1 MSTGSSA
8 ALPLN
13 QREGLGKARRIDVQE
28 LWVQAAVRQKRLAM
42 DGVPSEHKPADPFA
56 KGLSA
61 DRMMYLMSVMGY
73 SHL

>member
-8 ALPLN
+8 ALLLN
-13 QREGLGKARRIDVQE
+13 QREGLRKARRVDVQE

-42 DGVPSEHKPADPFA
+42 DGVPGEHNPAGSFA

-61 DRMMYLMSVMGY
+61 DRMMYLMSSMGY